1 MIDFY
6 SETDFKLQNQEL
18 FASWISK
25 VVNDYD
31 FSLGDVTFIFC
42 DDEFLHKI
50 NLEYLNHD
58 TLTDI
63 ISFDYSLRNEI
74 HGEVYIS
81 IERVKEN
88 AKEFNESFDK
98 ELKRVIIHGILHFLG
113 FKDKTDKEQQQMRFL
128 EEKAIDKFPTN

>member
-6 SETDFKLQNQEL
+6 SETDFTLQNQEL

-25 VVNDYD
+25 VIEDYD

-63 ISFDYSLRNEI
+63 ISFDYSFGNEI

-113 FKDKTDKEQQQMRFL
+113 FKDKTDKEQQQMRIL

>member
-1 MIDFY
+1 MINFY

>member
-1 MIDFY
+1 MINFY

-25 VVNDYD
+25 VVVDYD

-42 DDEFLHKI
+42 NDEYLHKI
-50 NLEYLNHD
+50 NLEYLKHD

-81 IERVKEN
+81 IERVEEN

-113 FKDKTDKEQQQMRFL
+113 FKDKTDKEQQQMRIL
-128 EEKAIDKFPTN
+128 EEKAIDKFPTS

>member
-128 EEKAIDKFPTN
+128 EEKAIDKFPTI